1 MQVASDNV
9 AQIMTESTHWN
20 PGILSCKLDIIGN
33 IYPDPEYEHTDPLG
47 CQKIRD
53 KIRFPK
59 EKCISIGAEK
69 AMDG

>member
-9 AQIMTESTHWN
+9 AQILPGSTLWN

-33 IYPDPEYEHTDPLG
+33 IYPEHDHTDPLG

-53 KIRFPK
+53 
-59 EKCISIGAEK
+59 
-69 AMDG
+69 